1 MKLEYADKINSLLQC
16 FHFNKE
22 FLEWNHDYSLQL
34 LRHGVSTF
42 IISQCFK
49 AKVMKV
55 RLENY
60 VKLYF
65 MLQEEISLSHMICL

>member
-1 MKLEYADKINSLLQC
+1 MITLSSFYVMA
-16 FHFNKE
+16 
-22 FLEWNHDYSLQL
+22 YP
-34 LRHGVSTF
+34 TF
-42 IISQCFK
+42 IILRCFK

-65 MLQEEISLSHMICL
+65 MLQEGISLSHMICL

>member
-34 LRHGVSTF
+34 LRHGVSHL

-49 AKVMKV
+49 ARMMNALLK
-55 RLENY
+55 RTPQHH
-60 VKLYF
+60 YF
-65 MLQEEISLSHMICL
+65 RHRWGYP